1 MPGTELTVQSF
12 SSSVPAQQDLSRKA
26 RTLLLVVLV
35 IFFNALGN
43 LSLAWGMKHVSE
55 ALGINPLS
63 YLRAMLHPAVASGIL
78 LLILWLL
85 TRMALLSWA
94 DLSFVL
100 PLTSL
105 GYVLAAVLGKM
116 FLNEAVTPRHWIGTG
131 LIFAGTLL
139 VGSTQSKTNERAG
152 TES

>member
-1 MPGTELTVQSF
+1 MSAGRER
-12 SSSVPAQQDLSRKA
+12 SSKT
-26 RTLLLVVLV
+26 RTLLLVLSVV
-35 IFFNALGN
+35 AFNALGN

-55 ALGINPLS
+55 SVGLNPLA
-63 YLRAMLHPAVASGIL
+63 YLHAMLNPAVAGGIC

-105 GYVLAAVLGKM
+105 GYVLAAVLGKV
-116 FLNEAVTPRHWIGTG
+116 FLNETVTAEHWAGTI
-131 LIFAGTLL
+131 LIFAGTFL
-139 VGSTQSKTNERAG
+139 VGSTESKTNEKARD
-152 TES
+152 ER